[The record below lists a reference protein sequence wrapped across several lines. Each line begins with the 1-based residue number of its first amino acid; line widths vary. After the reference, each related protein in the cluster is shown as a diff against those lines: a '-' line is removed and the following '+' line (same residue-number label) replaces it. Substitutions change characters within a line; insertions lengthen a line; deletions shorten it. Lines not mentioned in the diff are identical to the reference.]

1 MSQATQSP
9 SPEPAGKAGAGGK
22 KSGSVN
28 YKCLRC
34 SMVGTRCDG
43 AQPKCAVCEQAD
55 VACMYVSDA
64 GKGRLLGA
72 APLANR
78 QQTTGIKKWMKLQT
92 STEFLLETT
101 GQMRGPE
108 DISEFTENPERIRG
122 DVELPQLLRQALDE
136 FPEEQGEEMRLPSSG
151 LLQTIGRSIAQA
163 DARQD
168 IDDEQVLSE
177 YMGSS
182 GLLALGVL
190 LQEYSR
196 HLI

>member
-9 SPEPAGKAGAGGK
+9 LPKPAGKASAGGNK
-22 KSGSVN
+22 KGSVN

-34 SMVGTRCDG
+34 SMVGSRCDG
-43 AQPKCAVCEQAD
+43 AQPKCTICEQAD
-55 VACMYVSDA
+55 VACMYVADA
-64 GKGRLLGA
+64 GKGRLLDA
-72 APLANR
+72 APQANR
-78 QQTTGIKKWMKLQT
+78 QQTTGAKRWMKLQT
-92 STEFLLETT
+92 SSEFLLETA
-101 GQMRGPE
+101 GQVRGPE
-108 DISEFTENPERIRG
+108 DIDEFTENPERLRA

-136 FPEEQGEEMRLPSSG
+136 FPEEQGEQMRLPSSE

-177 YMGSS
+177 YMGGSS
-182 GLLALGVL
+182 LLALGVL

-196 HLI
+196 FLI

>member
-43 AQPKCAVCEQAD
+43 AQPKCTICEQAD
-55 VACMYVSDA
+55 VACMYVPDA

-72 APLANR
+72 VPQVNR
-78 QQTTGIKKWMKLQT
+78 RHTTAVKRWMKLQT
-92 STEFLLETT
+92 SSEFLLETT
-101 GQMRGPE
+101 GQVRGPE
-108 DISEFTENPERIRG
+108 DISEFTENPERLRG
-122 DVELPQLLRQALDE
+122 DVELPQLLIQALDE
-136 FPEEQGEEMRLPSSG
+136 FPEEQGEQLRLPSSE
-151 LLQTIGRSIAQA
+151 LLQTIGGSIAQA
-163 DARQD
+163 GARQD

-182 GLLALGVL
+182 SLLALGVL

-196 HLI
+196 YLI